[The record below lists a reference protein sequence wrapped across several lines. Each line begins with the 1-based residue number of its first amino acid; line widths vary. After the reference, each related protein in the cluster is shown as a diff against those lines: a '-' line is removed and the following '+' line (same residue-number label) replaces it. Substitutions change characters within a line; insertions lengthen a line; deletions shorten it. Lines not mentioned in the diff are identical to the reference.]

1 METCNN
7 DLKDIQIRFEEHLQK
22 LTTDRNIPPFVDLPP
37 QSGKC
42 PFTGLRRGLLQTL
55 PQASGGLVRILRLS
69 NPGSRRGKL
78 LVDLPRLLA
87 YLKAN
92 EDLQDSGGVH

>member
-1 METCNN
+1 METCIN
-7 DLKDIQIRFEEHLQK
+7 DRKDLQTRFEEHLQK

-55 PQASGGLVRILRLS
+55 PKSTNGLVRVVKLS
-69 NPGSRRGKL
+69 IPGSKRGKL

-87 YLKAN
+87 FIRAN
-92 EDLQDSGGVH
+92 EDLQDAGGSL

>member
-1 METCNN
+1 MKTIEIPKANIT
-7 DLKDIQIRFEEHLQK
+7 QRFEHHLAELSK
-22 LTTDRNIPPFVDLPP
+22 NGTPPFADLPP
-37 QSGKC
+37 QNGKC
-42 PFTGLRRGLLQTL
+42 PHTGLRRGFLLNL
-55 PQASGGLVRILRLS
+55 PKTSGGLVRVLRLS

-92 EDLQDSGGVH
+92 EDLQDAGGVH

>member
-78 LVDLPRLLA
+78 LIDLPRLLA

-92 EDLQDSGGVH
+92 EDVQGGAL

>member
-1 METCNN
+1 MKNIDDRK
-7 DLKDIQIRFEEHLQK
+7 DLQSRFEEHLQK
-22 LTTDRNIPPFVDLPP
+22 LATDRNIPPFVDLPA

-42 PFTGLRRGLLQTL
+42 PHCGLRRGFLLNL
-55 PQASGGLVRILRLS
+55 PRASGGLVRILRLS

-92 EDLQDSGGVH
+92 EDVQGGAL